1 MAALPLPAR
10 SAHTFPIIEKAARRA
25 ARLWFTGTPFQ
36 TLYAWREDSCAY
48 HCAGRPD
55 PAAAGD
61 VFRAEFAREMAAII
75 AGASH
80 E

>member
-25 ARLWFTGTPFQ
+25 ARLWFTGTTRL
-36 TLYAWREDSCAY
+36 TLYAWREDRCAY
-48 HCAGRPD
+48 HCGGRPD

-61 VFRAEFAREMAAII
+61 VFRAEFSRELAAII
-75 AGASH
+75 AGGCH